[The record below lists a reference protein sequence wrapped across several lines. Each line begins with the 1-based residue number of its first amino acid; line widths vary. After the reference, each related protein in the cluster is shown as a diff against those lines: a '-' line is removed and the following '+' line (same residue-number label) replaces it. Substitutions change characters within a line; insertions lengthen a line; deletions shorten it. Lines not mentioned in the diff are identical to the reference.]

1 MNRARPIA
9 LPGMEPPPSSDDRL
23 THSAE
28 VTVEALRDQGAIEPW
43 HELDVMIVLELAKAV
58 TESRGIAK
66 SQMFGALLAARA
78 RLPEPV
84 VASID
89 AEAVEYEG
97 ARAVEFYRAHLAE
110 LENTEDADTV
120 D

>member
-1 MNRARPIA
+1 MQQRPVPLFG
-9 LPGMEPPPSSDDRL
+9 LPDAPPGADRL
-23 THSAE
+23 TDAAE
-28 VTVEALRDQGAIEPW
+28 KTVTALREQGAVEAW

-58 TESRGIAK
+58 SESRGIAK
-66 SQMFGALLAARA
+66 SQMFGALLQARS

-84 VASID
+84 VAVMD

-97 ARAVEFYRAHLAE
+97 ARALEFWAAHS
-110 LENTEDADTV
+110 ADTSHEEIATPL